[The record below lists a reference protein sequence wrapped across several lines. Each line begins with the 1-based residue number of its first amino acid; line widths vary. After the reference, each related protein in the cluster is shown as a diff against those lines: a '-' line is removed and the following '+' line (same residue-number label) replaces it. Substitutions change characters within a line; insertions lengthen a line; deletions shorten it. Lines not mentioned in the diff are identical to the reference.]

1 LGCGKL
7 SGSRKGR
14 DTKPPQS
21 RITSNHS
28 NPLLSEAW
36 LSLFICFE
44 IHFLSYMSVA
54 DDIRADNVNINE
66 VDLAPLNFLHFELK
80 GEQLTGFGSMIDYS
94 G

>member
-14 DTKPPQS
+14 DIKPPQS

-54 DDIRADNVNINE
+54 DGIRADNVNINE
-66 VDLAPLNFLHFELK
+66 VEPCTIEFSALRAQRASATDWV
-80 GEQLTGFGSMIDYS
+80 
-94 G
+94 